1 VNTRPAALVF
11 GASGSLGSA
20 CIESLSSEFETY
32 SGGRSQEHLKINSTF
47 DAVVWA
53 QGVNQTKQFLAST
66 EDDWEQVLESNLHF
80 VRRSVLELIEHK
92 LVNNPASFVFISSIW
107 SKYSKV
113 EKSAYIVSKA
123 ALEGLARSL
132 AFEFADRNIRVNC
145 VLPGVVDNAMTRKNL
160 TQTQTDKVEL
170 ETPGRSLVTA
180 KHVAN
185 TVAFLC
191 SKKSLG
197 INGQSIVVDN
207 GWTIARYI

>member
-1 VNTRPAALVF
+1 MTTRPAALVF
-11 GASGSLGSA
+11 GASGSIGRA
-20 CIESLSSEFETY
+20 CIESLSSEFETH
-32 SGGRSQEHLKINSTF
+32 SGGRSQEHLKSNSIF

-66 EDDWEQVLESNLHF
+66 EDDWEQVLDSNLHF
-80 VRRSVLELIEHK
+80 VRRSVLELIEHN
-92 LVNNPASFVFISSIW
+92 LVNKPASFVFISSIW
-107 SKYSKV
+107 SKYSKA
-113 EKSAYIVSKA
+113 EKSAYIVSKS

-132 AFEFADRNIRVNC
+132 AIEFADRNIRVNC

-170 ETPGRSLVTA
+170 ETPGGNLITA
-180 KHVAN
+180 EQIAN
-185 TVAFLC
+185 TVKFLC
-191 SKKSLG
+191 SRNSLG